1 MNPQAWMVLAA
12 APLVGSFLGVLVRRL
27 PQGEP
32 VLWSRSACPM
42 CQATLAPLDLV
53 PLVSFAASRG
63 RCRHCDGRI
72 ATFHPLIEL
81 AALGVAACAVLAAQ
95 PDDLPGTLI
104 ANCVLGWILLAL
116 AWTDAE
122 TMLLPDLLTL
132 PLILAGFAEAW
143 LLDAPSLPDRVLGA
157 CIGWSCL
164 VGLGWLWRHWRGIDA
179 LGQGDAKL
187 LAAAGAWLGWQA
199 LPQVLV
205 VAALAAIAV
214 TLAINGRQI
223 KATQR
228 IAFGPWLALGIWIV
242 RLFWSEM

>member
-1 MNPQAWMVLAA
+1 MKPQAWMVLAA
-12 APLVGSFLGVLVRRL
+12 APFVGSFLGGLVRRL
-27 PQGEP
+27 PRGGP
-32 VLWSRSACPM
+32 VLWSRSACPL
-42 CQATLAPLDLV
+42 CQAILAPLDLV

-63 RCRHCDGRI
+63 RCRRCDGQI
-72 ATFHPLIEL
+72 AAFHTLIEL
-81 AALGVAACAVLAAQ
+81 AALVVAASAVLAVQ
-95 PDDLPGTLI
+95 PGDLFGALI

-122 TMLLPDLLTL
+122 TMLLPDLLTI
-132 PLILAGFAEAW
+132 PLMLAGFAEAW

-164 VGLGWLWRHWRGIDA
+164 AGLGWLWRHWRGIDA

-187 LAAAGAWLGWQA
+187 LAAAGAWLGWQV

-205 VAALAAIAV
+205 IAALAAIAV
-214 TLAINGRQI
+214 TLAIDGLRI
-223 KATQR
+223 KAAQR

-242 RLFWSEM
+242 RLFWSET